1 MRKTLN
7 LTLFLRHMGS
17 LRTWEDS
24 GVLSREMEMYRAL
37 QEHNV
42 RVSIISHG
50 GRDERAFRDQLPG
63 MMILPNLM
71 ELPGPVYERRAH
83 VIHARRLLQSDVL
96 ITADSTAIVSA
107 LRANWA
113 WRIPLVYRMDYHW
126 SALARA
132 NNPQATLMINNI
144 IGLEKK
150 GIAAAAQVMASAPE
164 IAEYVVQQAP
174 ASAGKISILPN
185 HVDTDIFRRID
196 AEKRYDLVYVGRLE
210 AVKNLDALLSA
221 VRRLGLSIALIGS
234 GTARGHGSFAND
246 EADRLQA
253 KYGDLDGRIH
263 WLGRIRN
270 DELPLY
276 INQAK
281 VFALCSF
288 TEGHPRALIEAMA
301 CAMPVIGTRVPGI
314 QSVLQHGVTGYL
326 CDTDADSIAGAIKTV
341 LAQPELM
348 RRLGENAR
356 KFAVENYS
364 LPMLAQR
371 EYELLAEVARR
382 CPVDGAAR
390 RLAQYVFRR
399 R

>member
-24 GVLSREMEMYRAL
+24 GVLNREMEMYRAL
-37 QEHNV
+37 KEHNV
-42 RVSIISHG
+42 NISIISHG
-50 GRDERAFRDQLPG
+50 GRDEYAFRDQLPG
-63 MMILPNLM
+63 MMILSNWM
-71 ELPGPVYERRAH
+71 GLPAPIYERRAH
-83 VIHARRLLQSDVL
+83 LIHARRLLQSDVL
-96 ITADSTAIVSA
+96 ITADSTGIVSA

-126 SALARA
+126 SALSRA
-132 NNPQATLMINNI
+132 TNPQATLMIDNI

-150 GIAAAAQVMASAPE
+150 GIAAAAQVLASAPE

-174 ASAGKISILPN
+174 ASAGKVSILPN
-185 HVDTDIFRRID
+185 HVDTEIFRRIS
-196 AEKRYDLVYVGRLE
+196 AEKRYDLVYIGRLE

-221 VRRLGLSIALIGS
+221 VQRLGLSIALIGS
-234 GTARGHGSFAND
+234 GTARGDGSFAND

-253 KYGDLDGRIH
+253 KFGDLDGRIH

-270 DELPLY
+270 DELPVY

-281 VFALCSF
+281 VFILCSF

-301 CAMPVIGTRVPGI
+301 CAMPVIGSRVPGI

-326 CDTDADSIAGAIKTV
+326 CDTDADSIASAIKTV
-341 LAQPELM
+341 MAQPGLM
-348 RRLGENAR
+348 RRMGENAR

-371 EYELLAEVARR
+371 EYELLVDVARR
-382 CPVDGAAR
+382 HPVDGAAR
-390 RLAQYVFRR
+390 RLAHYVLRR